1 MITTE
6 TPRDWK
12 DLQNKV
18 AEVLVQSGFLN
29 VEVEKKIET
38 VRNSVTVD
46 VFAQEVKFGRTST
59 LIFECKQWSAK
70 VPQSVVQAFRATM
83 SDCGADCGYI
93 VSKSGFQNGALE
105 AANYTNIRLRTWETF
120 QTEFLNV
127 WIENYLFPVCEEKFR
142 LLIKASEYLFWPTWA
157 KDLDEAGK
165 EELRTFCKKYEV
177 LGNLIAMRFTRIGTE
192 ILKQTVPPLP
202 LASALNKDPGLPE
215 NLLSAQSYVDV
226 LTIFKNACQEAQVE
240 YDGLKAKSRCT
251 S

>member
-18 AEVLVQSGFLN
+18 AEVLVQSGFFN

-127 WIENYLFPVCEEKFR
+127 WIENYLFSICEEKLD
-142 LLIKASEYLFWPTWA
+142 LLIKVSEYFFWPVWA
-157 KDLDEAGK
+157 KDLDEAGI
-165 EELRTFCKKYEV
+165 EELRAFCRKHET
-177 LGNLIAMRFTRIGTE
+177 LGNFIAMRFTKIGADLTRQS
-192 ILKQTVPPLP
+192 LPPLSITSREIGDSP
-202 LASALNKDPGLPE
+202 FNES
-215 NLLSAQSYVDV
+215 LLSAQSYTEI
-226 LTIFKNACQEAQVE
+226 LNIFLAACEQAQTE
-240 YDGLKAKSRCT
+240 FDRLKMKSGFIG
-251 S
+251 